1 MRIESVP
8 VERRVVAPR
17 TKPGVRLAWWLLW
30 LALAVFAGE
39 FVHSVYAKYASLQS
53 PAYAMFLTR
62 RGWLWCHLGGGAV
75 GLLLGALQFATQ
87 RWRRWPRLH
96 RWVGRVYF
104 AGMAVAMVGAVGL
117 IATSPAPL
125 SIRLAFSVTALV
137 WLVTASMGLLAILR
151 GQVLRHQRWM
161 VRAYL
166 ATLAPVLFRL
176 ALPTAIGLGMTPSPG
191 LIALLLWASWMV
203 PLLLHAVG
211 GVVVHALRGGMQA
224 APVAG
229 AACIGGD
236 VG

>member
-1 MRIESVP
+1 MD
-8 VERRVVAPR
+8 RRAPLQR
-17 TKPGVRLAWWLLW
+17 TKPVTRLAWWLLW
-30 LALAVFAGE
+30 LALALFAAE
-39 FVHSVYAKYASLQS
+39 FVHSVYLKYASLQS

-137 WLVTASMGLLAILR
+137 WVVTASIGLRAILR
-151 GQVLRHQRWM
+151 GQLLRHQRWM

-176 ALPTAIGLGMTPSPG
+176 TLPTAIGLGMTPSPG
-191 LIALLLWASWMV
+191 LIALLLWASWVV
-203 PLLLHAVG
+203 PLSVYGVGRAVADARCRRKHLSLLP
-211 GVVVHALRGGMQA
+211 RG
-224 APVAG
+224 AG
-229 AACIGGD
+229 LGA
-236 VG
+236 

>member
-1 MRIESVP
+1 MRVDPIREGVAVP
-8 VERRVVAPR
+8 RGRPAARVMWA
-17 TKPGVRLAWWLLW
+17 LLW
-30 LALAVFAGE
+30 LALAAFAAE
-39 FVHSVYAKYASLQS
+39 FVRHVYLKYAALDS

-203 PLLLHAVG
+203 PLLLYAVG
-211 GVVVHALRGGMQA
+211 GAVVHVLRGGMQA

-229 AACIGGD
+229 AARIGGD
-236 VG
+236 AG

>member
-1 MRIESVP
+1 MAAS
-8 VERRVVAPR
+8 R
-17 TKPGVRLAWWLLW
+17 TTPIARLAWWLLW
-30 LALAVFAGE
+30 LALALFAAE
-39 FVHSVYAKYASLQS
+39 FVHSVYLKYASLQS

-104 AGMAVAMVGAVGL
+104 AGMVVAMIGVVGL

-125 SIRLAFSVTALV
+125 SIRVAFAATALA
-137 WLVTASMGLLAILR
+137 WLVTVSVGLMAIWR

-166 ATLAPVLFRL
+166 ATLAPMVFRV
-176 ALPTAIGLGMTPSPG
+176 ALPSAIGLGMAPSQG
-191 LIALLLWASWMV
+191 LIALLLWASWVV
-203 PLLLHAVG
+203 PLSVYGVG
-211 GVVVHALRGGMQA
+211 RVIADARGRRKHLAMLPRG
-224 APVAG
+224 AG
-229 AACIGGD
+229 LGAG
-236 VG
+236 

>member
-1 MRIESVP
+1 MSIEP
-8 VERRVVAPR
+8 MERRTPPPR
-17 TKPGVRLAWWLLW
+17 TKPGLRLAWWLLW
-30 LALAVFAGE
+30 LALALFAAE
-39 FVHSVYAKYASLQS
+39 FVHSVYLKYASLQS

-62 RGWLWCHLGGGAV
+62 RGWLWCHLGGGTV

-137 WLVTASMGLLAILR
+137 WVVTASIGLLAIWR
-151 GQVLRHQRWM
+151 GQVQRHQRWM

-203 PLLLHAVG
+203 PLLGYAVG
-211 GVVVHALRGGMQA
+211 RAIAQALRGGMRA

-229 AACIGGD
+229 ATGIGRDAG
-236 VG
+236 

>member
-1 MRIESVP
+1 MSIEPMDRSV
-8 VERRVVAPR
+8 RAPHP
-17 TKPGVRLAWWLLW
+17 KLIARLAWWLLW
-30 LALAVFAGE
+30 LALALLAVE
-39 FVHSVYAKYASLQS
+39 FVHSVYLKYASLQS

-96 RWVGRVYF
+96 RWVGQVYF

-125 SIRLAFSVTALV
+125 SIRVAFAATALA
-137 WLVTASMGLLAILR
+137 WLVTGSVGLVAIWR

-166 ATLAPVLFRL
+166 ATLAPVVFRV
-176 ALPTAIGLGMTPSPG
+176 ALPSAIGLGLTPSPG
-191 LIALLLWASWMV
+191 LIAMLLWASWVV
-203 PLLLHAVG
+203 PLSVYGVG
-211 GVVVHALRGGMQA
+211 RVIADARGRRKQSAMLPRGVG
-224 APVAG
+224 
-229 AACIGGD
+229 
-236 VG
+236 VGTG

>member
-1 MRIESVP
+1 MRADPIREG
-8 VERRVVAPR
+8 VELRRRRPATRVAW
-17 TKPGVRLAWWLLW
+17 AFLW
-30 LALAVFAGE
+30 LALAAVSAE
-39 FVHSVYAKYASLQS
+39 FVRHVYLKYAALDS

-62 RGWLWCHLGGGAV
+62 RGWLWCHLSGGAV

-96 RWVGRVYF
+96 RWVGQVYF

-125 SIRLAFSVTALV
+125 SIRVAFAATALA
-137 WLVTASMGLLAILR
+137 WLVTGLVGLVAIWR

-166 ATLAPVLFRL
+166 ATLSPVVFRL
-176 ALPTAIGLGMTPSPG
+176 SLPFAVSLGIAPSPG
-191 LIALLLWASWMV
+191 LIALLLWASWVV
-203 PLLLHAVG
+203 PLSVYGVG
-211 GVVVHALRGGMQA
+211 RAIADAWDRRKQVSMLLRG
-224 APVAG
+224 AG
-229 AACIGGD
+229 LG

>member
-1 MRIESVP
+1 MSIEP
-8 VERRVVAPR
+8 TRHQIPPPR
-17 TKPGVRLAWWLLW
+17 TAPAVRLAWWLLW
-30 LALAVFAGE
+30 LALALFAAE
-39 FVHSVYAKYASLQS
+39 FVHSVYLKYASLQS

-104 AGMAVAMVGAVGL
+104 AGMVVAMIGVVGL

-125 SIRLAFSVTALV
+125 SIRVAFAATALA
-137 WLVTASMGLLAILR
+137 WLVTGSVGLVAIWR

-166 ATLAPVLFRL
+166 ATLAPVVFRL
-176 ALPTAIGLGMTPSPG
+176 ALPSAISLGLTPSPG
-191 LIALLLWASWMV
+191 LIALLLWASWV
-203 PLLLHAVG
+203 GPLSVYGVG
-211 GVVVHALRGGMQA
+211 RVIVEARRRRKQVTMLPRG
-224 APVAG
+224 AG
-229 AACIGGD
+229 LGAG
-236 VG
+236 